1 MHQTHFCKKGVN
13 FLSYL
18 LIRYLCIGNFEPGR
32 RHINIRFLAPVKLRS
47 GDYSFKY
54 SLLRPGGVQKWGLF
68 IQIFAFLPRYDLEVD
83 SIHSLIGIL
92 KYT

>member
-32 RHINIRFLAPVKLRS
+32 RHINICFLTPAKLGN
-47 GDYSFKY
+47 GDYTFKY
-54 SLLRPGGVQKWGLF
+54 SLSRPGE
-68 IQIFAFLPRYDLEVD
+68 A
-83 SIHSLIGIL
+83 
-92 KYT
+92 